1 MDDFEAYKMYVSLKR
16 HFSDDNYDYFK
27 YNGKIRLSHDSYKK
41 RNDRIFFQK
50 LAKHDNLEKF
60 LVSNF
65 VIDNKLWVKDLA
77 YSEQAENKYIEWN
90 KRQQSLTY
98 VLKNDLQKL
107 DDNFNENFIIKDN
120 QHPKLLK
127 MFLGN
132 QIQIETICLLL
143 KITNAIKQWDIDLE
157 YDPTWN
163 IIKNKIVKYVPFIN
177 YDVQKVKKLCLDRFG

>member
-1 MDDFEAYKMYVSLKR
+1 M
-16 HFSDDNYDYFK
+16 
-27 YNGKIRLSHDSYKK
+27 
-41 RNDRIFFQK
+41 
-50 LAKHDNLEKF
+50 
-60 LVSNF
+60 VSNF

-107 DDNFNENFIIKDN
+107 DNNFNENFIIKDN

-127 MFLGN
+127 LFLGN

-163 IIKNKIVKYVPFIN
+163 IIKNKILKYVPFIN